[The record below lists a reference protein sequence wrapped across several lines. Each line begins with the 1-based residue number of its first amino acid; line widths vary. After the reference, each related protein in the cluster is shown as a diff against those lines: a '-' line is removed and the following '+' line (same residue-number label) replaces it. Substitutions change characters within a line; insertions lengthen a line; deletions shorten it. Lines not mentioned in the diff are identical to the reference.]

1 MLEDN
6 LRRLFSIIFFLITI
20 VIILLAVLTN
30 PQIYSGLPRKNE
42 KVRNLIKM
50 KCYIFT
56 VSLLYS
62 MRHKVVVILII
73 KNVFVYF
80 IEAVSYQRS
89 FIFLTSSRVVDK

>member
-6 LRRLFSIIFFLITI
+6 LRRLFFIIFFLITI

-56 VSLLYS
+56 VSLLYC

>member
-42 KVRNLIKM
+42 KLPDETYLGNIETIGNYKIYDQM
-50 KCYIFT
+50 
-56 VSLLYS
+56 SL
-62 MRHKVVVILII
+62 
-73 KNVFVYF
+73 
-80 IEAVSYQRS
+80 
-89 FIFLTSSRVVDK
+89 